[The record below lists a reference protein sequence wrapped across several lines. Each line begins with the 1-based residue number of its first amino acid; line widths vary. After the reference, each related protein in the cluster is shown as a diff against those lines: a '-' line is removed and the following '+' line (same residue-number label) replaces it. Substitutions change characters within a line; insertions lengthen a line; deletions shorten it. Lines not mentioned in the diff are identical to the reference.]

1 MDSLDPDD
9 VGYRGVMKSFTCNMD
24 PRHLPPPRHV
34 ELATSRR
41 DSFTEDSAAP
51 GHPGRQTS
59 ASDAAAARAAAEAER
74 NAQERAEAKAAAA
87 AAVQLG
93 ISHWKRGVD
102 GDEVR
107 AA

>member
-51 GHPGRQTS
+51 DHGRQTS